1 MLRPF
6 ALLLCLTAVGGA
18 VFGWSH
24 ARSFTATG
32 TPQSAISIYF
42 APEQDIATS
51 DRAIIH
57 HAQHSLQIAMYS
69 FTDRRIAKD
78 LVDACRRGVEVD
90 LYRDREQF
98 QREVARGNAVRSIL
112 AECRRIHVR
121 VKGSDELMHMKAFV
135 ADGSIFRQGSGNWSV
150 AATRDQ
156 DNEVSVSSDIT
167 QIKAFDEAFAAMWQR
182 NDNEIIQ

>member
-6 ALLLCLTAVGGA
+6 ALLLCLTAACGA

-24 ARSFTATG
+24 ARSFTATVAQ
-32 TPQSAISIYF
+32 QSAISIYF

-57 HAQHSLQIAMYS
+57 HAQQSLRIAMYS

-98 QREVARGNAVRSIL
+98 EQEAARGNEVRSIL
-112 AECRRIHVR
+112 AECRSMHIR

-150 AATRDQ
+150 AAARYQ
-156 DNEVSVSSDIT
+156 DNEVSVSSDIS
-167 QIKAFDEAFAAMWQR
+167 QIRAFDAAFAAMWQR

>member
-6 ALLLCLTAVGGA
+6 VLLLCVTVAAGA

-24 ARSFTATG
+24 ARSFSAAGAPQGAT
-32 TPQSAISIYF
+32 SIYF

-51 DRAIIH
+51 DRIIIQ
-57 HAQHSLQIAMYS
+57 HAQHSLRIAMYS
-69 FTDRRIAKD
+69 FTDRQIAKD

-98 QREVARGNAVRSIL
+98 EQEAARRNEVRSIL
-112 AECRRIHVR
+112 AECRGIHLR

-135 ADGSIFRQGSGNWSV
+135 ADDSIFRQGSGNWSV
-150 AATRDQ
+150 AAARYQ
-156 DNEVSVSSDIT
+156 DNEVSVSGDIS

-182 NDNEIIQ
+182 SDNQIIQ